1 MNTLG
6 VIILAFLVF
15 GCVALVSALYIAKYQ
30 LMKSSL
36 NKLEDK
42 VNGLVKTMEDIH
54 YRSIRSSSKI
64 DDIYHYT
71 KARLSEMTEHQDIKN
86 S

>member
-6 VIILAFLVF
+6 AIILAFLVF

-30 LMKSSL
+30 LMKSHL

-42 VNGLVKTMEDIH
+42 VSGLVKTIEDIH
-54 YRSIRSSSKI
+54 YKSSRSSSKI
-64 DDIYHYT
+64 DDIYQYT
-71 KARLSEMTEHQDIKN
+71 KARLSEITEHPDIKN